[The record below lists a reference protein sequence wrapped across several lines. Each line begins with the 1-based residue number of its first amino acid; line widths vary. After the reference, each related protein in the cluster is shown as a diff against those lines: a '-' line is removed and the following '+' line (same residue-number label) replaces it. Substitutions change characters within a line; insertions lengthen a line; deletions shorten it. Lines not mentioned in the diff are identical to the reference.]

1 MSEFFKRLVQLR
13 KEKNINFRD
22 VEHIKDLFLQNKIY
36 KNESLLNEK
45 IANLKKLVDFMKVI
59 NINS

>member
-13 KEKNINFRD
+13 KEKNVNFRD
-22 VEHIKDLFLQNKIY
+22 VEHVKDVFLQNKIY

-45 IANLKKLVDFMKVI
+45 IDKLDILVNDKNVI
-59 NINS
+59 NIN